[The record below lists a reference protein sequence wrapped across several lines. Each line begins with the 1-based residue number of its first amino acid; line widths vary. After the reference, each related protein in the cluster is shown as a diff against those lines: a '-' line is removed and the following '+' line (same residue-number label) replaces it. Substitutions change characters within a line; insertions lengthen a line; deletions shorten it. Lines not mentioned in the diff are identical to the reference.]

1 MQSYCLH
8 THRAEREILQH
19 CSRKARGDPFSNLRG
34 SLLFLKMHSGNLRP
48 QKPTSPKPR
57 LHLKWTNECE
67 KRPEAAFSSDA
78 LQRVYCYAIL
88 VHCTTTS
95 MYHSCP
101 VLPHSHMALTWPPLR
116 ASLFYYYYYI
126 DITTSTVLEDED
138 GKNYCAVP
146 FVKYRSE
153 IGFFS

>member
-88 VHCTTTS
+88 VHYYYVPQLPS
-95 MYHSCP
+95 FAAFSYGLDLASVARIP
-101 VLPHSHMALTWPPLR
+101 VLLLLLHRYH
-116 ASLFYYYYYI
+116 Y
-126 DITTSTVLEDED
+126 
-138 GKNYCAVP
+138 
-146 FVKYRSE
+146 
-153 IGFFS
+153 